1 MCTLV
6 AAAAALQVA
15 PRFNPAVAAL
25 QVAPNTIHTPSCRAP
40 APTLKIEDLDEAN
53 FAEEIEKDGL
63 AIVEFYAPWCRT
75 CRGVAPTLERMANKM
90 QNEGGQYDSVRFYK
104 VNFKENKKLSL
115 RERVFALPAVHM
127 YSPGLGRI
135 NRFTLTP
142 ATVAKKI
149 RTEVDR
155 YVGDSGHLALL
166 KTLQNKPNPLDPLV
180 RFNLLAGFLQA
191 LANVDKYLESA
202 SDADGEYLAGMMEGD
217 ARRIEQLEELFA
229 WMDAND
235 DGYIDA
241 DELAAVALAVGTDG
255 GLGTADSSVDVGEF
269 YTTLLDHAQASVMAL
284 GEDPAA
290 ADASDEGEVQTC
302 GIEPCALDF
311 ASFVRL
317 MTSKAVTEWKT
328 PEKELQPA
336 FTALDTNNDGVIT
349 KEEMLKAM
357 ECVGNNLSPPGDQSW
372 AQEAGLAFDAI
383 DVDKSGSLDYEE
395 FVAVMSGMRS
405 SPYSD

>member
-1 MCTLV
+1 MASTVAITIPIVEVV
-6 AAAAALQVA
+6 AA
-15 PRFNPAVAAL
+15 NPTDFRYL
-25 QVAPNTIHTPSCRAP
+25 EGCNPDHT
-40 APTLKIEDLDEAN
+40 
-53 FAEEIEKDGL
+53 
-63 AIVEFYAPWCRT
+63 
-75 CRGVAPTLERMANKM
+75 
-90 QNEGGQYDSVRFYK
+90 
-104 VNFKENKKLSL
+104 
-115 RERVFALPAVHM
+115 
-127 YSPGLGRI
+127 
-135 NRFTLTP
+135 
-142 ATVAKKI
+142 
-149 RTEVDR
+149 
-155 YVGDSGHLALL
+155 
-166 KTLQNKPNPLDPLV
+166 DP
-180 RFNLLAGFLQA
+180 GFLQA

-269 YTTLLDHAQASVMAL
+269 YTTLLDHAAASVMAL
-284 GEDPAA
+284 GEDPGGGA
-290 ADASDEGEVQTC
+290 ADEVEDYKTC

-357 ECVGNNLSPPGDQSW
+357 ECVGNNLPPPASEW
-372 AQEAGLAFDAI
+372 AQEAELAFDAI
-383 DVDKSGSLDYEE
+383 DVDKSGSL
-395 FVAVMSGMRS
+395 VR
-405 SPYSD
+405 